1 MLTLSTPQTTKL
13 LKLVKKLRFIEAG
26 AYRNVIRFKVE
37 DSQLTIEYT
46 DGYTLNR
53 LKLGTVTDDE
63 GVNVADNVFTLK
75 IDRKEQLALLANTL
89 SCVQNATFKLDE
101 DELRV
106 TVGDEVV
113 STSYRQYDSFPDV
126 DRVIPS
132 DKRKNTVVT
141 INPTLLMDIAKRI
154 DLGRNKGLTLQ
165 IDRNNELSPI
175 IVTAHGNDDSFNLL
189 MPIRR

>member
-13 LKLVKKLRFIEAG
+13 LKLIKKLRFIEAG
-26 AYRNVIRFKVE
+26 SYRNVIRFKVE

-46 DGYTLNR
+46 DGFTLNR
-53 LKLGTVTDDE
+53 LKLGAVTNE
-63 GVNVADNVFTLK
+63 AGVAVADKVFTIK
-75 IDRKEQLALLANTL
+75 IDRKEQLALLANAL
-89 SCVQNATFKLDE
+89 SCVQNATFKLDK

-113 STSYRQYDSFPDV
+113 STSYRQYDSFPDF

-132 DKRKNTVVT
+132 SKRKNTVIT
-141 INPTLLMDIAKRI
+141 INPALLMDIAKRI

-165 IDRNNELSPI
+165 IDRDNELSPI